1 MAHRE
6 LHMNVNALNSGFHG
20 AAWRASWS
28 DPTAFLDMNH
38 FLEIAKTAE
47 RGTFDAVFMADI
59 PVMAGVPRFRP
70 YQALE
75 PTLVLAAMAVVT
87 ERIGLI
93 ATASTTFNDPYNL
106 ARRLL
111 SLDHMSQG
119 RCGWNVVT
127 TADASAARNFGY
139 DQQPPHHERYVR
151 ADAFTQV
158 VKKLWDSWEDGAFV
172 GDKSTGLFIDTDR
185 VHDIGHKDEFYSVQG
200 SLSLPRSP
208 QGFPVLL
215 QAGGSDDGRDL
226 AAKHAEAIFSIAQT
240 IEEGIE
246 FATDVRRRA
255 TGFGRSGPILIM
267 PGLSTLIGS
276 SEYEVKCREDELW
289 GLFPENSALDRL
301 ATLFRIDVERLELD
315 KTLPDDI
322 VAPANGDRT
331 FSGATLTA
339 SRRDNLTVRQLIR
352 RLGGSTGHR
361 FLVGTPKTI
370 ADDIEAWFVA
380 GAADGFN
387 LMPDVLPDGLSIFV
401 DEVVPLLRAKGIFR
415 SNYKG
420 RTLRDHFGLSIP
432 QHTYTPSTPE
442 ATALPMR

>member
-1 MAHRE
+1 MTRRE
-6 LHMNVNALNSGFHG
+6 LHLNVNALNSGFHG

-28 DPTAFLDMNH
+28 NPAAFLDMNH

-87 ERIGLI
+87 NRIGLI

-139 DQQPPHHERYVR
+139 KQQPPHHERYVR
-151 ADAFTQV
+151 ADAFTRV

-172 GDKSTGLFIDTDR
+172 GDKSTGIFIDTDR
-185 VHDIGHKDEFYSVQG
+185 VHDIAHKDEFYSVQG
-200 SLSLPRSP
+200 SLSLPRSV
-208 QGFPVLL
+208 QGYPVLL

-226 AAKHAEAIFSIAQT
+226 AAKHADAIFSIAQT
-240 IEEGIE
+240 IDEGVE
-246 FATDVRRRA
+246 FTTDIRRRA
-255 TGFGRSGPILIM
+255 VGFGRTDPILVM

-276 SEYEVKCREDELW
+276 DESEVKRREDELW
-289 GLFPENSALDRL
+289 GLFPETSALDRL
-301 ATLFRIDVERLELD
+301 TVLFRIDVDRLELD
-315 KTLPDDI
+315 KPLPNDI
-322 VAPANGDRT
+322 VTPPNGDRT
-331 FSGATLTA
+331 FSGATLSA
-339 SRRDNLTVRQLIR
+339 ARRDNLTVRQLIR

-361 FLVGTPKTI
+361 FLVGTPRTI
-370 ADDIEAWFVA
+370 ADDIEAWFLA

-387 LMPDVLPDGLSIFV
+387 LMPDVLPDGLSVFV
-401 DEVVPLLRAKGIFR
+401 DEVVPILRAKGIFR
-415 SNYKG
+415 THYEG

-432 QHTYTPSTPE
+432 QQNHTPSTLE
-442 ATALPMR
+442 ATAVPLR